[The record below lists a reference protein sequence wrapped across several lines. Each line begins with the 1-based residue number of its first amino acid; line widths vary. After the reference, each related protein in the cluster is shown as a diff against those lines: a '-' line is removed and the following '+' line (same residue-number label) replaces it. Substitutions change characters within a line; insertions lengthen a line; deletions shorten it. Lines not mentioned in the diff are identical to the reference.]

1 MIFKTGPGSEVFG
14 TKGTLMEASLSVEEG
29 VESKVTIAGA
39 GKGTMGAAEAWQD
52 RRHALVGSGDKTLFV
67 F

>member
-1 MIFKTGPGSEVFG
+1 
-14 TKGTLMEASLSVEEG
+14 MEASLSVEEG